1 MLVHLS
7 KNSHGTYSFNPV
19 VLNFMIELAKTTF
32 ALITL
37 LMFVSSRD
45 DEGERA
51 SGERNCQEACRMDCK
66 SLER

>member
-37 LMFVSSRD
+37 LMFVSSRG
-45 DEGERA
+45 DEGESA
-51 SGERNCQEACRMDCK
+51 SGERNC
-66 SLER
+66 

>member
-37 LMFVSSRD
+37 LMLVSSRG
-45 DEGERA
+45 DEGKCA
-51 SGERNCQEACRMDCK
+51 PG
-66 SLER
+66 